1 MNKKVKASMVIFVFC
16 LAATIVSFAQTFS
29 TLFSFNETKGRTPS
43 GSLIQGTD
51 GNFYGTAENGGTS
64 SKYCPFSDGCG
75 TIFKATADGQ
85 VTTVYSFC
93 REAQCADGD
102 LPNGALV
109 QGTNGSFYGAA
120 AFGGTSTYSSCTY
133 GCGVIFEITS
143 GGRLKTLYNFCA
155 QNNCADGG
163 LPNGSLVLGTNG
175 NLYGTTKVGGAN
187 CFEGLDGKGCGTVFE
202 ITPTGKLTTLYSFC
216 SQVNG
221 SGGCV
226 DGMSSTSGLVLAANG
241 NFYGTTTF
249 GGAGANCPGFDCGT
263 VFEITPAGK
272 LATLYSF
279 CSQAEC
285 TDGYQPTAGLV
296 QASNGKFYGTTSN
309 AGFVI
314 GGTAFEITAEGKL
327 TTLHTFCSQRN
338 CSDGSSPNG
347 LMQGSD
353 GGLYG
358 STSLGGTSRFCESGC
373 GTLFRLTPAGELTTL
388 YNFCSDSNCT
398 DGEQPEE
405 TLVQGINGRFYG
417 TTHGGG
423 DIDCRGGVG
432 CGTIFD
438 LSMGLGPFV

>member
-1 MNKKVKASMVIFVFC
+1 MNKKVKAIMVIFVFC

-120 AFGGTSTYSSCTY
+120 AFGGTSTYSPCTY

-175 NLYGTTKVGGAN
+175 NLYGTTEVGGAN

-241 NFYGTTTF
+241 NFYGTTSS
-249 GGAGANCPGFDCGT
+249 AEPGPTALVLT
-263 VFEITPAGK
+263 VARFSKSRPRASWLRCTASARRQNARMDTSPPPGWCRPAMESFTGQR
-272 LATLYSF
+272 ATLDLLS
-279 CSQAEC
+279 A
-285 TDGYQPTAGLV
+285 A
-296 QASNGKFYGTTSN
+296 
-309 AGFVI
+309 
-314 GGTAFEITAEGKL
+314 
-327 TTLHTFCSQRN
+327 
-338 CSDGSSPNG
+338 
-347 LMQGSD
+347 
-353 GGLYG
+353 
-358 STSLGGTSRFCESGC
+358 
-373 GTLFRLTPAGELTTL
+373 RLLRLPLRA
-388 YNFCSDSNCT
+388 N
-398 DGEQPEE
+398 
-405 TLVQGINGRFYG
+405 
-417 TTHGGG
+417 
-423 DIDCRGGVG
+423 
-432 CGTIFD
+432 
-438 LSMGLGPFV
+438 